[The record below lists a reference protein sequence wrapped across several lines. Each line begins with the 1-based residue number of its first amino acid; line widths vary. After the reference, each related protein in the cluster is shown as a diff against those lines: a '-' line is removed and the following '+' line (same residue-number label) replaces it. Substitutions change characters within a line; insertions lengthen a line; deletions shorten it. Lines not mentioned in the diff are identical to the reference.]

1 MRWSLKIAE
10 FAGIGVFLHWTF
22 LVLLAVLLVGHVRAG
37 NEFPVIVEGIGF
49 ILALFGCVVLHEF
62 GHALTAR
69 RYGISTR
76 DITLLPIGGVA
87 RLERIPEE
95 PWHEFWIAVAGPA
108 VNVVLAAIL
117 FAILLLMGG
126 LSEILRIDVYG
137 GPFLAKLLFVNVMLV
152 AFNMLPAFPMDG
164 GRVLRS
170 LLATRMPR
178 VRATHIAAGIGQFMA
193 MLFVV
198 AGLLT
203 QHWMLLFIALF
214 VYLGAQGEAQAAE
227 MNSIFRNVRV
237 HDAMVTRFQVLSPT
251 DPLQR
256 AVDELLA
263 GHQQDF
269 PVMDDGRL
277 AGILRRSELVEAIKT
292 HGLEQQVGQVMSPGC
307 SFVNAHQRLDEAVT
321 RMQQDG
327 CTTLPVEFQG
337 RLVGLLTAENIG
349 EWAMIHSALR
359 DWRPQAQPQASLE
372 EVGRW

>member
-22 LVLLAVLLVGHVRAG
+22 LVLLAVLLVGHVQAG
-37 NEFPVIVEGIGF
+37 QELPAIVEGIGF

-69 RYGISTR
+69 RYGVTTR

-95 PWHEFWIAVAGPA
+95 PWHEFWIAIAGPA
-108 VNVVLAAIL
+108 VNVVLAA
-117 FAILLLMGG
+117 LLLGAVVVMGSMRE
-126 LSEILRIDVYG
+126 LLQVDLYG
-137 GPFLAKLLFVNVMLV
+137 DQFLAKLLWVNVMLV
-152 AFNMLPAFPMDG
+152 AFNLLPAFPMDG

-178 VRATHIAAGIGQFMA
+178 VRATHIAAGVGQVMA
-193 MLFVV
+193 ILFVI
-198 AGLLT
+198 AGLLIPN
-203 QHWMLLFIALF
+203 WMLLFIALF

-237 HDAMVTRFQVLSPT
+237 QDAMIRRFQVLSPF
-251 DPLQR
+251 DSLQH
-256 AVDELLA
+256 AADELLA

-269 PVMDDGRL
+269 PVMEDGRL
-277 AGILRRSELVEAIKT
+277 VGILRRSELVEAIKN
-292 HGLEQQVGQVMSPGC
+292 HGLERHVGQVMSPGC
-307 SFVNAHQRLDEAVT
+307 PFISSQQRLDEAVA
-321 RMQQDG
+321 RMQQEG
-327 CTTLPVEFQG
+327 CSTLPVEYRG
-337 RLVGLLTAENIG
+337 GLVGLLTAENIG

-359 DWRPQAQPQASLE
+359 DWQPPPQPASAVE